1 MSSKNVEKQAKRIA
15 DDKVRGMFLQDVNEL
30 SLSYSPEF
38 AVRALGLFFSKWEAI
53 PDPATAQVTAYFK
66 NQWTDNSLSNW
77 TRGHCPGC
85 VINNNG
91 LEGTNLVLKV
101 EITQRVLM
109 PVLNFFLELKRWM
122 SDLSLRKDST
132 NPNHIPFA
140 SVHTISTGDWTEAYR
155 WSRDNHRQLRKT
167 GEEYIAVSRIVQTD
181 LTDERAAR
189 LSHELTHITFN
200 TFDEFTAASNSVC
213 LIRVNASREEGYD
226 CTCKQNAKEFSCI
239 HSLGVGIIRGTM
251 VPPEVARATLL
262 GRQRKRGRKPRAAG
276 AWMYQAYDI
285 RSPARHP
292 LQDPAVLAGQVPM
305 PADALV
311 GLDPAIVVADVPLLA
326 NALMVENVIADG
338 I

>member
-1 MSSKNVEKQAKRIA
+1 
-15 DDKVRGMFLQDVNEL
+15 MFLQDVNEL
-30 SLSYSPEF
+30 SISYSPEL
-38 AVRALGLFFSKWEAI
+38 AVRALGLFFLKWEANS
-53 PDPATAQVTAYFK
+53 DPTTAQVTAYFK
-66 NQWTDNSLSNW
+66 NQWTGNSVSNW

-85 VINNNG
+85 VVNNNG

-122 SDLSLRKDST
+122 RDLSLRKDST
-132 NPNHIPFA
+132 SPNYIPFA

-155 WSRDNHRQLRKT
+155 WSRDTYRQLRIT
-167 GEEYIAVSRIVQTD
+167 GGEYVAVSRNVQTD

-189 LSHELTHITFN
+189 LSHELTHNTFN

-226 CTCKQNAKEFSCI
+226 CTCKQNAKEFSCV

-305 PADALV
+305 LADALLGV
-311 GLDPAIVVADVPLLA
+311 DPAIVAGDAPV
-326 NALMVENVIADG
+326 VENVIADG